1 MIQTF
6 GGGGE
11 IATATTA
18 AAAAI
23 VCSSF
28 SLSAC
33 LPANLHRVLA
43 AAADVLV
50 YCGAAILRMR
60 EDGMLHPSLTALPSS
75 NGFSNTSA
83 AQNRGGGGRLPK
95 TPRSETV
102 PRAYCER
109 APPRPGWNPLKVHPL
124 DFGLLHISC
133 SRFWQ
138 LNSKSVKRHSTQ
150 TNTPTSPRD
159 ENR

>member
-18 AAAAI
+18 AAAAAI
-23 VCSSF
+23 VCSSV

-60 EDGMLHPSLTALPSS
+60 G
-75 NGFSNTSA
+75 
-83 AQNRGGGGRLPK
+83 
-95 TPRSETV
+95 
-102 PRAYCER
+102 
-109 APPRPGWNPLKVHPL
+109 
-124 DFGLLHISC
+124 
-133 SRFWQ
+133 
-138 LNSKSVKRHSTQ
+138 
-150 TNTPTSPRD
+150 
-159 ENR
+159 